1 MPLSLL
7 LSLVIGGIAAI
18 ALLLHLTGRSQR
30 RLLSVEDARREWN
43 RHFPDD
49 DIVDVTLA
57 PDSHAALILTRQ
69 GPGLLWA
76 MGADTAARRLRDFDL
91 IETPKGLTVRFHDF
105 TAPHVTLRMEPEL
118 RARWIIRMD
127 PI

>member
-1 MPLSLL
+1 MPLSIL

-18 ALLLHLTGRSQR
+18 ALLLHLSGRSQR
-30 RLLSVEDARREWN
+30 RVLSAEDARRDWN

-105 TAPHVTLRMEPEL
+105 TAPHVTLHMAPEL